1 MLDIYSDAKVILVV
15 EKEASFQRLMNDGL
29 LEKLK
34 PCIVITV
41 IPLNN
46 DLFQKSKNSLVASK
60 PVDILF

>member
-41 IPLNN
+41 IPFNMIEI
-46 DLFQKSKNSLVASK
+46 K
-60 PVDILF
+60 